1 MRFIVEAL
9 GRQAKWALPI
19 GVLVGIALPTLAAW
33 LRPALTA
40 TVIATLAI
48 TLTRLDW
55 SSLSRVARDPR
66 VPLAMAAWLL
76 IATPLL
82 TYLITRWLGLS
93 TGLSV
98 ALFLQ
103 CASAPVGSA
112 AAFALFV
119 GINGERVMILTVLS
133 TVLLPITLTPLV
145 AWVLSDSGVTI
156 DIGSFFLRVC
166 LLVAAPFVIAAI
178 VRRLVGVSTLANNQ
192 SVMAGVNVIALVV
205 FAIAIMDGVN
215 AYLFENPTGAFTLLF
230 ASFVAAIALHAS
242 AYAVFRGLSNEA
254 AWVASVASG
263 SRNMGLMLAITAGTA
278 GPVSELYFGIAQ
290 IPMYCVPLLLGPLVV
305 WANRSAG

>member
-1 MRFIVEAL
+1 
-9 GRQAKWALPI
+9 
-19 GVLVGIALPTLAAW
+19 
-33 LRPALTA
+33 
-40 TVIATLAI
+40 
-48 TLTRLDW
+48 
-55 SSLSRVARDPR
+55 
-66 VPLAMAAWLL
+66 
-76 IATPLL
+76 
-82 TYLITRWLGLS
+82 
-93 TGLSV
+93 
-98 ALFLQ
+98 
-103 CASAPVGSA
+103 
-112 AAFALFV
+112 
-119 GINGERVMILTVLS
+119 MILTVLS